1 MDIFSELNYI
11 RPSKN
16 AWKENGGWGGG
27 EKRTL
32 LIMQYRHDKPKQ
44 ARASLSVSWTIAS
57 AFFTFASLHSWT
69 WGSSLDQPLLCVSI
83 SFYCL
88 FDRIIIAVHRI
99 VVLIIVIILPVA
111 NWDVFAV
118 AIVALIVLHPY
129 NSLFVFPLISNFSS
143 SFHLR
148 FLSLG
153 LGCIERSRPTSSQ
166 YR

>member
-1 MDIFSELNYI
+1 MLEKKTEAGEEDRNGLCWSCNIVMTSRSKPEQAWVFLERLLLPFS
-11 RPSKN
+11 RSP
-16 AWKENGGWGGG
+16 
-27 EKRTL
+27 R
-32 LIMQYRHDKPKQ
+32 
-44 ARASLSVSWTIAS
+44 
-57 AFFTFASLHSWT
+57 FTPGLG
-69 WGSSLDQPLLCVSI
+69 GSSLDQPLLCVSI

-111 NWDVFAV
+111 DWGVFAV